1 MCIRQS
7 YNVRL
12 IKKKIHQRGCNV
24 VQLIECLL
32 SIHEAPGSISSPWEM
47 ETGTLAVQGPPQLQI
62 SSSAWR
68 QTVSKQKQKQ
78 KPEKVRI
85 STLRQLKTKS

>member
-1 MCIRQS
+1 
-7 YNVRL
+7 
-12 IKKKIHQRGCNV
+12 
-24 VQLIECLL
+24 
-32 SIHEAPGSISSPWEM
+32 M
-47 ETGTLAVQGPPQLQI
+47 ETDTLAVQGPPQLQI

-85 STLRQLKTKS
+85 SDFKTAKD